1 MATVADL
8 LSTKGDGI
16 NYFIESTE
24 NIMKALEVM
33 AEADIS
39 SVMVTEGDKIIGI
52 FTERDYARKCE
63 LKGFSTEETAVRD
76 VMTTDML
83 TVTLDTSIDHCMEL
97 MKRYRIRHLPVVEKD
112 ALVGMV
118 SMRDVME
125 IILSDRES
133 TIKGLE
139 NFILGSGF
147 ST

>member
-1 MATVADL
+1 
-8 LSTKGDGI
+8 
-16 NYFIESTE
+16 
-24 NIMKALEVM
+24 
-33 AEADIS
+33 
-39 SVMVTEGDKIIGI
+39 
-52 FTERDYARKCE
+52 
-63 LKGFSTEETAVRD
+63 
-76 VMTTDML
+76 MTTDML

-139 NFILGSGF
+139 NYILGSGF